1 MTNPDL
7 AARLAARGGL
17 IPVSVDSDPDR
28 IVWMDLEQFHCYQ
41 GFFNDAI
48 NVWTSMR
55 GAELYC
61 CTSALGALKSIP
73 IPANSLPPT
82 AFIFH
87 AGRCGSTLLAQVLS
101 RSRQNMVFSEAA
113 PHNQIW
119 WKNPQVFRNLVLAM
133 GRRRLSS
140 YRAHIVKFTSFNI
153 LRFDQIRA
161 AFPGVPS
168 LFLFREPGAM
178 LASYDRGKPVWMGRA
193 LPDAAVEAFFRAA
206 LSIRD
211 PDFRCLDYSLLTPES
226 MGSIASF
233 FHVDASPLEWRLMME
248 GFRWDAKS
256 GVHPRRFSAP
266 DNHKRAVSAV
276 LKDLYAQLTVWKSLK
291 SARS

>member
-1 MTNPDL
+1 
-7 AARLAARGGL
+7 
-17 IPVSVDSDPDR
+17 
-28 IVWMDLEQFHCYQ
+28 MDLEQFHCYQ
-41 GFFNDAI
+41 GFFSDAI
-48 NVWTSMR
+48 NVWASMR

-61 CTSALGALKSIP
+61 CTSALDALESIP

-101 RSRQNMVFSEAA
+101 RSRQNMVFSEAP

-119 WKNPQVFRNLVLAM
+119 RKNASGFRNLVLAM
-133 GRRRLSS
+133 GRRRLPS

-178 LASYDRGKPVWMGRA
+178 LASWDRGKPAWLEQA
-193 LPDAAVEAFFRAA
+193 SPDAAVESFFRAA

-233 FHVDASPLEWRLMME
+233 FHVDASPPEWRLMMD

-256 GVHPRRFSAP
+256 GAQPCRFSAP
-266 DNHKRAVSAV
+266 DNEKRAVPAV
-276 LKDLYAQLTVWKSLK
+276 LKDLYAQLTVWKPLI